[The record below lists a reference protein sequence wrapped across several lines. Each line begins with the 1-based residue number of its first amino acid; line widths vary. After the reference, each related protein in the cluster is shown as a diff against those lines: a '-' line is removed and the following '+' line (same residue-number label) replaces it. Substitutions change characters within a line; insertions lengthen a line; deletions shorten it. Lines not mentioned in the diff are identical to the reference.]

1 MIESGPFGATLPY
14 NPRWLEKQRS
24 EKDWRPE
31 GYYDDL
37 RERFSG
43 RGNEN
48 ISDEERVFAVFVK
61 GYDALEIACYYEV
74 GDIIL
79 EPVEILEIDEQGVT
93 AVPKEGI
100 CTLLDF
106 FQQKGLPDGDYDTS
120 SHKSLYWS
128 ILENASFHWVSE
140 MEIILSRDS
149 ARMGPIPWDFSK

>member
-14 NPRWLEKQRS
+14 DPQWLEKQRS

-37 RERFSG
+37 RKMFSG

-48 ISDEERVFAVFVK
+48 ISDEERVSAVFVK
-61 GYDALEIACYYEV
+61 GYDALEIRCYYV
-74 GDIIL
+74 IGDIIL
-79 EPVEILEIDEQGVT
+79 EPVEILETDKQGVT
-93 AVPKEGI
+93 AVPKEWI

-106 FQQKGLPDGDYDTS
+106 FQQLGLPDGDYDTS
-120 SHKSLYWS
+120 SHKSLCQS
-128 ILENASFHWVSE
+128 ILRNVSFHWVRE
-140 MEIILSRDS
+140 MEIILAMDS